1 MSEDWKKY
9 KGRQHVRAGA
19 PGDVRDGR
27 QNRRIGAW
35 EFTPKQNTTLEKL
48 EKSFLAS
55 LVAVDQV
62 THRRDEAIKS
72 NRFTPDGV
80 GQDVLQFA
88 LKDVVPVLGRAR
100 ATVRQAKSEAET
112 LREKTKLRS
121 IDTSDAWRCG
131 LMLRSLDAFRA
142 MSQKERD
149 ELTRSPEKLDPI
161 MVDAILS
168 APASLSGVSPTHRQQ
183 LVDRAMQAE
192 HGPALAELTTLEQAI
207 AVAETAIESARE
219 EVRAETGITDRNQ
232 FDQLAAPVEQKTSA
246 AWLKPVTRFA
256 DGGAAH
262 NGKVSVIDLERKI
275 ERPATEAE
283 IETGVYAKDFA
294 EYARLTGRAA

>member
-9 KGRQHVRAGA
+9 KGRQHVRAG
-19 PGDVRDGR
+19 DSSTVRDGR
-27 QNRRIGAW
+27 QNKRIGAW
-35 EFTPKQNTTLEKL
+35 EFTPKPNTTLEKL
-48 EKSFLAS
+48 EKFFLAS

-72 NRFTPDGV
+72 NRFTPEGV

-100 ATVRQAKSEAET
+100 ASVRQAKSEVET
-112 LREKTKLRS
+112 LREKTKLKS
-121 IDTSDAWRCG
+121 VDTSDPWRCG

-183 LVDRAMQAE
+183 LVDRALEAE
-192 HGPALAELTTLEQAI
+192 HGPALVELATLEQAI
-207 AVAETAIESARE
+207 AIAETAIETARD
-219 EVRAETGITDRNQ
+219 EVRAETGITDRSK
-232 FDQLAAPVEQKTSA
+232 FDQLAAPIEQKTSA
-246 AWLKPVTRFA
+246 AWLRPVRRLI
-256 DGGAAH
+256 DGTTVH
-262 NGKVSVIDLERKI
+262 EGKVSVVDLDRRI

-283 IETGVYAKDFA
+283 IETGVYAKDFD
-294 EYARLTGRAA
+294 EYAKLTGRAA